1 MRNRVLVYSAIVVL
15 MLFAL
20 AALGGVLDPTEAVDE
35 PQWWPGLW
43 FVALPVALAVR
54 GVFTGVV
61 VADSDV
67 VLRGWLRTRR
77 VPRSQVLGVTTMKYS
92 GVWNRGSESRVF
104 RMLAIKTVDGTI
116 EVPAVAARKAK
127 AERLASA
134 LEKAL
139 FLPE

>member
-1 MRNRVLVYSAIVVL
+1 MRNRVLVYWEIVVL
-15 MLFAL
+15 LLFAL
-20 AALGGVLDPTEAVDE
+20 AALGGVLDPTEGVDE
-35 PQWWPGLW
+35 PQWWPGLL
-43 FVALPVALAVR
+43 FVVLPVVLAIR

-61 VADSDV
+61 VADSHV

-92 GVWNRGSESRVF
+92 GVWNRGSASRIF
-104 RMLAIKTVDGTI
+104 RMLAIKTVDRTI

-139 FLPE
+139 SLPE